1 MSKGMHSPSVFC
13 QELNDTSPLA
23 IREILVMDALLRGQ
37 MMVVLRRSPCM
48 FLEEST
54 ECRGVRE
61 VQGIS
66 NFLYRHT
73 GGGKQEDATA
83 DDGAEDELMEGIS
96 ADVPCDGGEVFRRE
110 AKLVSI
116 EVHIAVLHEILA
128 YKVQQAF
135 EDFHPSSLPVRS
147 LVDVAAEDVA
157 HTVGEGH
164 EQEFSLFVGE
174 VGIFIVEGVQQAYEV
189 L

>member
-1 MSKGMHSPSVFC
+1 MLF
-13 QELNDTSPLA
+13 
-23 IREILVMDALLRGQ
+23 
-37 MMVVLRRSPCM
+37 
-48 FLEEST
+48 EESA
-54 ECRGVRE
+54 EGRSVRE

-66 NFLYRHT
+66 NLLHRHT
-73 GGGKQEDATA
+73 GGGEQEDAAA
-83 DDGAEDELMEGIS
+83 DDGAEYELLQGIS
-96 ADVPCDGGEVFRRE
+96 ADFLGDGGEVFRRE